1 MIVQIIIVTAQTVAE
16 KILTKHSITNEL
28 VHANDRVD
36 VRPAA
41 ILSNEMLPMVAISKF
56 MMTGAKKVNPHFAQ
70 NTLVILDHGGFGTTD
85 KMIDL
90 HQLTKHFAKEQNI
103 KIDPA
108 GAGISHV
115 VFHEKGM
122 VQTGDLILG
131 SDSHTVTHGAFNAF
145 AKGIGGSDLVE
156 LMVKGT
162 TWMDVP
168 ESISIEV
175 QGKLREGVYS
185 KDLLLTMLGE
195 KTTQWGTDR
204 CFEYIGE
211 GILDLSLESRLTMS
225 NMAVEMGGVAG
236 IMPNDE
242 KVKRYLKSVPVTR
255 PPNPVSRDEDALY
268 YEEYSINATE
278 VVPSVARPHSPD
290 NVVPVEEVGDVELDQ
305 VFIGSCTNARIE
317 DLEIVAKIMKGNKV
331 KAQTI
336 VIPGSAEVALE
347 AAKRGYVEIF
357 MEAGAYWSY
366 STCGA
371 CYGGSL
377 GRVGPGMT
385 ALSTTNR
392 NFIGRM
398 GGDETSKTFL
408 SSPATAAA
416 SAIEGRIITAGYM
429 RN

>member
-1 MIVQIIIVTAQTVAE
+1 MSDQTVAE
-16 KILTKHSITNEL
+16 KILSNHSVDGL
-28 VHANDRVD
+28 KVYGGDRVD
-36 VRPAA
+36 VKPAS
-41 ILSNEMLPMVAISKF
+41 ILSNEMLPMVAIAKF
-56 MMTGAKKVNPHFAQ
+56 LMTGAKKVNPHFVD
-70 NTLVILDHGGFGTTD
+70 NTLVVLDHGGFGTTD
-85 KMIDL
+85 RMIDL
-90 HQLTKHFAKEQNI
+90 HQLTKNFAKENNLRV
-103 KIDPA
+103 DPA

-122 VQTGDLILG
+122 VQTGDLVLG

-162 TWMDVP
+162 TWLDVP
-168 ESISIEV
+168 ETISINVSGE
-175 QGKLREGVYS
+175 LRAGVYS

-204 CFEYIGE
+204 CFEYSGE
-211 GILDLSLESRLTMS
+211 GIHALSLEARLTMS

-242 KVKRYLKSVPVTR
+242 KVEKYLETVPTFR
-255 PPNPVSRDEDALY
+255 PPNPIIPDSDANY
-268 YEEYSINATE
+268 HEKYHIDASQ
-278 VVPSVARPHSPD
+278 VVPAVARPHSPD
-290 NVVPVEEVGDVELDQ
+290 NVVPVEEVGNIDLDQ

-317 DLEIVAKIMKGNKV
+317 DLEIVAKLMKGKKV
-331 KAQTI
+331 KTETI
-336 VIPGSAEVALE
+336 VIPGSAQVGLE
-347 AAKRGYVEIF
+347 AAKRGLVEIF

-398 GGDETSKTFL
+398 GGDETSQTYL
-408 SSPATAAA
+408 ASPATAAA
-416 SAIEGRIITAGYM
+416 SALEGRIVTAGYS
-429 RN
+429 R